1 MYQKEIVYMSLYKNG
16 NRLGN
21 AGFLK
26 VEKRDRE
33 GSLSLTVK
41 NAPRSISGR
50 FPVRY
55 YCGTDWKEVDGIA
68 VRDGSG
74 QWEKKEEESLEQ
86 IMLQI
91 MLPGG
96 YLIEGAGKAA
106 GPVLK
111 EERPSAEETER
122 AEGERPSA
130 EETERT
136 ERERPSEKRRNAQRG
151 NGFQEKRRSAQKGI
165 RIRKDGRKMQS
176 RQELWSRL
184 HGRGNPGGKTGGWS
198 ISLLNGRA
206 HGKLLCHR
214 RRLQQD
220 GCGGMRGRRCPCRP
234 WKG

>member
-1 MYQKEIVYMSLYKNG
+1 M
-16 NRLGN
+16 
-21 AGFLK
+21 
-26 VEKRDRE
+26 EKRDRE

-106 GPVLK
+106 GPVLR

-136 ERERPSEKRRNAQRG
+136 ERERPSEKETERAERERISGEDTQRAEGDSYSQRRAENA
-151 NGFQEKRRSAQKGI
+151 EPA
-165 RIRKDGRKMQS
+165 RIMEQAS
-176 RQELWSRL
+176 
-184 HGRGNPGGKTGGWS
+184 
-198 ISLLNGRA
+198 
-206 HGKLLCHR
+206 
-214 RRLQQD
+214 
-220 GCGGMRGRRCPCRP
+220 
-234 WKG
+234 

>member
-136 ERERPSEKRRNAQRG
+136 ERERPSEKETERAEGERLSGEETGDRQP
-151 NGFQEKRRSAQKGI
+151 SA
-165 RIRKDGRKMQS
+165 S
-176 RQELWSRL
+176 S
-184 HGRGNPGGKTGGWS
+184 
-198 ISLLNGRA
+198 SL
-206 HGKLLCHR
+206 
-214 RRLQQD
+214 
-220 GCGGMRGRRCPCRP
+220 P
-234 WKG
+234 